1 MTAGQVQTQREGHV
15 ASLRFANP
23 PRHTLTADMVGAMR
37 AQLADLH
44 AQPDVRVVVL
54 RSATPG
60 VFITHYEV
68 GELAAAAEQRS
79 NERSAPA
86 PAQPQTPPQTPAATA
101 SAPADPAPKLHV
113 LHELILELE
122 SFPAVTVA
130 VMDGLAMGGG
140 LELALGCDFRLLR
153 AGPHVVGLPETSV
166 GIIPGAGGTQRLA
179 RLLGSARALDLILH
193 GALLGP
199 EQALA
204 AGLVHRVLAAESF
217 DADADAFV
225 RNLATRAPIALAQAK
240 RAIREG
246 AGLPL
251 REALALEQSA
261 FERTLAS
268 TDARLAMRAYLK
280 GERYEWKGE

>member
-1 MTAGQVQTQREGHV
+1 MTAGEVQTQREGHV
-15 ASLRFANP
+15 ATLRFSNP
-23 PRHTLTADMVGAMR
+23 PRHTLTAGMVGAMR
-37 AQLADLH
+37 AQLAALHGQADL
-44 AQPDVRVVVL
+44 RVVVL

-68 GELAAAAEQRS
+68 GELAAAAERTS
-79 NERSAPA
+79 GEPSARA
-86 PAQPQTPPQTPAATA
+86 DGQAQVKATVATA
-101 SAPADPAPKLHV
+101 SAPDDPQLKLHV
-113 LHELILELE
+113 LHQLILELE
-122 SFPAVTVA
+122 SLPAVTVA

-153 AGPHVVGLPETSV
+153 EGPHVVGLPETSV

-193 GALLGP
+193 GTLLRP
-199 EQALA
+199 QEALA
-204 AGLVHRVLAAESF
+204 AGMVHRVLAAESF
-217 DADADAFV
+217 DADAEAFV
-225 RNLATRAPIALAQAK
+225 RNLAARAPIALAQAK

-251 REALALEQSA
+251 REALVLEQAA
-261 FERTLAS
+261 FERTMAS